1 MCKVC
6 ATVRGPT
13 HGVGI
18 VRFFLQ
24 AAQRKRYL
32 CLPELLRVPPGKHHD
47 LTAVSS
53 NILQGRNTSC
63 PRRAQAVEQAVLDG
77 RAHALIHPN
86 EATRLL
92 QFLRRPAGEI
102 ATDAERASH
111 RDVE

>member
-6 ATVRGPT
+6 ATVRGTT
-13 HGVGI
+13 HGVRV

-32 CLPELLRVPPGKHHD
+32 CLPELLRVSPGKHHD

-53 NILQGRNTSC
+53 NILRGRNTPG
-63 PRRAQAVEQAVLDG
+63 PRRAQAVEQAVLNG
-77 RAHALIHPN
+77 RAHALIRCN

-92 QFLRRPAGEI
+92 QFLRRPPGEI
-102 ATDAERASH
+102 ATDAQCTSH
-111 RDVE
+111 R